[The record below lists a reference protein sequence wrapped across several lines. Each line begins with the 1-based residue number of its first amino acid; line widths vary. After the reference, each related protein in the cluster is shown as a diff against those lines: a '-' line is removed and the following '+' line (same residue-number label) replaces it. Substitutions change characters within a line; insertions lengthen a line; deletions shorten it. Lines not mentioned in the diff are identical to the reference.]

1 MRLEVQ
7 IFAGINK
14 TLVNQ
19 STVEALD
26 NNWQSLKHEQCL
38 IRIVRCISE
47 TSTQPKKAK
56 VEEW

>member
-26 NNWQSLKHEQCL
+26 NN
-38 IRIVRCISE
+38 
-47 TSTQPKKAK
+47 
-56 VEEW
+56 